1 MGLARNALAGKN
13 RSRRGTG
20 LPIFFSGFIPMFT
33 AKLER
38 ESMHQAW
45 ELLTRNALL
54 WFELNTIGFW

>member
-1 MGLARNALAGKN
+1 
-13 RSRRGTG
+13 
-20 LPIFFSGFIPMFT
+20 MFT